1 MDLELRRHSWGSL
14 QGVSGDAR
22 ILGDALW
29 DLSRAGS
36 REVAVGAAR
45 RVEQVAFAQ
54 GLLCE
59 ASTAL
64 ASSLVHCLW
73 RCSDY
78 SEDLILGLLSDIS
91 AAVVSEEDPGVYGP
105 ASEAECMKEISLG
118 YPAYV
123 EILETSATLD
133 SRTACIDLILMCGLF
148 SSELRSRSVY
158 FLESAQ
164 GLAGLEGN
172 LGLISASIEELR
184 DAG

>member
-14 QGVSGDAR
+14 QGISGDAR
-22 ILGDALW
+22 ALGDALC
-29 DLSRAGS
+29 DLSRAGG
-36 REVAVGAAR
+36 REVALDAAR
-45 RVEQVAFAQ
+45 RVERVVFAQ
-54 GLLCE
+54 GLLSE
-59 ASTAL
+59 TSTAL

-78 SEDLILGLLSDIS
+78 SEDIILGLLSDIS

-105 ASEAECMKEISLG
+105 ASEVECMKEIILG

-133 SRTACIDLILMCGLF
+133 SRTAYIDLILMCGLF
-148 SSELRSRSVY
+148 SGDLRHRSVY

-172 LGLISASIEELR
+172 LGLISASLEELR
-184 DAG
+184 GAG